1 MGGVLH
7 FMRSYGSIYVS
18 SVDGA
23 PSCCCDRPSACVSQT
38 CICFSFLCFS
48 FVLTV
53 FQRGGVDLSTGR
65 ACPGSVEG
73 LDHDPVLGKLLEVV
87 QGVHLAVPCGFHLY
101 DAVLAVA
108 AWAVFPVTDLVA
120 SDDPILQLLL
130 RSLRGTLSPS

>member
-1 MGGVLH
+1 MRNGGCASNSCLLL
-7 FMRSYGSIYVS
+7 RSYGSTYVR

-23 PSCCCDRPSACVSQT
+23 PSCCCTLLLPLLFFPS
-38 CICFSFLCFS
+38 
-48 FVLTV
+48 VLTV
-53 FQRGGVDLSTGR
+53 FQCRRIDLSTGR

-87 QGVHLAVPCGFHLY
+87 QGVHFAVPCSFHLY

-108 AWAVFPVTDLVA
+108 AWTVFPVTDLVA

-130 RSLRGTLSPS
+130 WGLRRTLLPS